1 MLAVLVVA
9 VIAWVGVLSWRRARF
24 LELSRRYRKQA
35 AIYAGEASHYVDAVA
50 LVADLERAVASAE
63 PPAAGSEIGA
73 FNAYREYIADLQ
85 RRVTGANYVLDAYG
99 GYCALRRHCER
110 LSAKYERAAMRPWVG
125 VDAEARAVE

>member
-9 VIAWVGVLSWRRARF
+9 LIAWVVVLNWRRARF
-24 LELSRRYRKQA
+24 LELSRRYREQA
-35 AIYAGEASHYVDAVA
+35 TIYARWASEHVDAIA
-50 LVADLERAVASAE
+50 LVADLERVVAGAE

-85 RRVTGANYVLDAYG
+85 RRMRIANSELDAYG

-110 LSAKYERAAMRPWVG
+110 LSAKYGRAAMRPWIG
-125 VDAEARAVE
+125 VEAEIPGVE